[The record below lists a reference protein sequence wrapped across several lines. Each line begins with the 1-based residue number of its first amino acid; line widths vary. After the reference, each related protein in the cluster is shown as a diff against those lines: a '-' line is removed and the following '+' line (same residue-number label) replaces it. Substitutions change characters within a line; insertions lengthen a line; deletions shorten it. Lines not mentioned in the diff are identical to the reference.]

1 MYTLSNYLVKKVLMK
16 FSAIHYNVSTNTA
29 VKELNGIHESSS
41 KNQKKIVLV

>member
-29 VKELNGIHESSS
+29 VKELNGIHEPV
-41 KNQKKIVLV
+41 KTKRK